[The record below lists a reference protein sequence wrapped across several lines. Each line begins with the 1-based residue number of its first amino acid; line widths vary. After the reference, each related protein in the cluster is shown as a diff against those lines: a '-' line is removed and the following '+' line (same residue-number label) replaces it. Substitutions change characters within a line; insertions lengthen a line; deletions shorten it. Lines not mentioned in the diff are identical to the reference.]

1 MDAVERLTVVD
12 SIGRV
17 QAPRRGSRTW
27 HRVAV
32 AAGAVLLLA
41 AVVGG
46 LRVHEFAR
54 SRDAPAPVRPPT
66 PLRALSDL
74 RPVAITTT
82 TPAWKKV
89 HEVVTVDRLRT
100 DRVLWRRMHF
110 GDWDTIPT
118 AMREPALGALLHA
131 YRPVLAD
138 AALWQQ
144 MSAADW
150 DKVPQPIR
158 AMAYLRMVWY
168 WAVAEDVGGEF
179 GLEPRRVAH
188 TIAAIVMAESW
199 FEHRAV
205 NENQWGNRDLGL
217 AQCSDHCRSEL
228 AVMAADGQISFS
240 LSEADYFNPWIA
252 TRVAT
257 VWFNRELRA
266 SGGDVDLALRAY
278 HRGLDQ
284 ADDALGDGYHAR
296 VTRLRRTYI
305 TAQLQS
311 PTWRLLVAAL
321 SPLSSDTPR

>member
-1 MDAVERLTVVD
+1 MDAVERLTVVEPVGPVHALRR
-12 SIGRV
+12 SSGMGRRI
-17 QAPRRGSRTW
+17 A
-27 HRVAV
+27 A
-32 AAGAVLLLA
+32 AAGAILLVA
-41 AVVGG
+41 AIVAGVR
-46 LRVHEFAR
+46 LHEFAT
-54 SRDAPAPVRPPT
+54 SRDAPAPVRPPA

-82 TPAWKKV
+82 TPDWKKV
-89 HEVVTVDRLRT
+89 HEVVTVDGLRT

-110 GDWDTIPT
+110 GDWDAIPK
-118 AMREPALGALLHA
+118 AIREPALGALIHA

-138 AALWQQ
+138 AAQWQQ

-168 WAVAEDVGGEF
+168 WAIAEDVGAEF

-217 AQCSDHCRSEL
+217 AQCSDHCRTEL
-228 AVMAADGQISFS
+228 ASMAADGQISFS
-240 LSEADYFNPWIA
+240 LSDADYFNPWIA

-266 SGGDVDLALRAY
+266 AGGDVDLALRAY

-284 ADDALGDGYHAR
+284 ANDALGDGYHAR

-321 SPLSSDTPR
+321 SPLSSAPHR